1 MADETNKRLQER
13 VDGRACDWLITQLS
27 NDFFGGNA
35 TDEDKHNQINYTT
48 TKRSLN

>member
-35 TDEDKHNQINYTT
+35 TDEDKHNQINYTA